1 MILTGL
7 LNDSLL
13 NRRRSTFMPK
23 PFDATMRTLVELEP
37 AAWLRFLR
45 IPVQEPASIRVI
57 DSNISTVSAEADK
70 VLWIEDPEPW
80 IEHLELQAS
89 RDRDLPDRVHWYS
102 AIMRHGHGVPI
113 HSTVIL
119 LRPAADGPELNG
131 VYEQTSRHGD
141 VYDSFRYNIVR
152 IWERPVNEILNA
164 GLPILPLATVADVEP
179 EEVPRVLLS
188 ISDRIAREADPK
200 QAATLW
206 NATRVLMGLRY
217 PVSQVNEFIEGISAM
232 LFGIRGIEES
242 SVYQDILQKGEI
254 LGRAEGEIKGR
265 AEGEIEATRKLLLRL
280 GQRKFGPP
288 SELNQDQLNAL
299 HDFDQLTK
307 LTERI
312 LDISSWD
319 ELLTPNL
326 D

>member
-1 MILTGL
+1 
-7 LNDSLL
+7 
-13 NRRRSTFMPK
+13 
-23 PFDATMRTLVELEP
+23 
-37 AAWLRFLR
+37 
-45 IPVQEPASIRVI
+45 
-57 DSNISTVSAEADK
+57 
-70 VLWIEDPEPW
+70 
-80 IEHLELQAS
+80 
-89 RDRDLPDRVHWYS
+89 
-102 AIMRHGHGVPI
+102 
-113 HSTVIL
+113 
-119 LRPAADGPELNG
+119 
-131 VYEQTSRHGD
+131 
-141 VYDSFRYNIVR
+141 
-152 IWERPVNEILNA
+152 
-164 GLPILPLATVADVEP
+164 
-179 EEVPRVLLS
+179 
-188 ISDRIAREADPK
+188 
-200 QAATLW
+200 
-206 NATRVLMGLRY
+206 
-217 PVSQVNEFIEGISAM
+217 M